1 MATRERVWPAGNSPL
16 SMATHAVPPSPPRP
30 SSRRWR
36 GIVPWRNSPRFT
48 PPTDWRIIR
57 ATEPRNTRVPLP
69 FTALAQYIG
78 ERFNRYEST
87 PSPKLAT
94 AAEIGAYGERVA
106 GAFLRRHGYQV
117 LTRNY
122 KTTRGEIDLVC
133 RHGDVLVFVE
143 VKTRADEAFGRPA
156 EAIGMGKEEA
166 LRHAAR
172 RYLEL

>member
-1 MATRERVWPAGNSPL
+1 M
-16 SMATHAVPPSPPRP
+16 
-30 SSRRWR
+30 
-36 GIVPWRNSPRFT
+36 
-48 PPTDWRIIR
+48 
-57 ATEPRNTRVPLP
+57 PLP
-69 FTALAQYIG
+69 FTALAQFIG

-87 PSPKLAT
+87 PAPKLAT

-106 GAFLRRHGYQV
+106 GAFVRRHGYRV

-143 VKTRADEAFGRPA
+143 VKTRAGSDLVRSA
-156 EAIGMGKEEA
+156 EAIDAAKEEA

-172 RYLEL
+172 RYLELLDRAEITYRFDAVEVRLKAGDIPACTLLPNFFA